1 MLSTI
6 KIFLNFDFNKRDNVI
21 QCSSQ
26 NVNFLFLLRY
36 LIILVIGL
44 YSVKLRHIFSTL
56 FCILVAISNLLYDL
70 FIHRRAKVDCL
81 PMQTKKHSIQ
91 NNSFS
96 LHSNREPLIT
106 FYRKEEIIVLND
118 KLKLIYLNPS
128 AIKFTNCTNFHELEK
143 FMVMNHFNFKTK
155 KEFYHHFKWLL
166 KYKSNI
172 SFLMESCD
180 SKIFPLFKV
189 KKPAQLILT
198 FKPKY
203 SDLNGLFSGIAIFAH
218 IRNKTRQTNWL
229 NNEKKISHELKN
241 HLCNLNSVVETTEEY
256 FLLLSQYQ
264 KKLFFVTIKNEIT
277 YLEHLIKSLY
287 ILENVHSQILPI
299 TDFNVILDYIAKSY
313 SVILKRKR
321 LQLQIELS
329 KKNSCIVGNIDSV
342 IQVLS
347 NLINN
352 SVKFNYQ
359 GGKIFIR
366 SFKIKK
372 KNRLHYLHIEII
384 DTGIGIAPKYKDLIF
399 TTIFP
404 MTNFHYKSLKSSR
417 IGLAFIKGL
426 LINNKSKLHIS
437 SKLSVGTIFW
447 FDLVLI

>member
-1 MLSTI
+1 
-6 KIFLNFDFNKRDNVI
+6 
-21 QCSSQ
+21 
-26 NVNFLFLLRY
+26 
-36 LIILVIGL
+36 
-44 YSVKLRHIFSTL
+44 
-56 FCILVAISNLLYDL
+56 
-70 FIHRRAKVDCL
+70 
-81 PMQTKKHSIQ
+81 MQTKKHSIQ

-128 AIKFTNCTNFHELEK
+128 AIKFTNCTNFHGLEK
-143 FMVMNHFNFKTK
+143 FMVLNHFNFKTK

-277 YLEHLIKSLY
+277 YLEHLIKSLP
-287 ILENVHSQILPI
+287 ILENVHSQILPL

-366 SFKIKK
+366 SFEIKK
-372 KNRLHYLHIEII
+372 KKSITL
-384 DTGIGIAPKYKDLIF
+384 F
-399 TTIFP
+399 TYR
-404 MTNFHYKSLKSSR
+404 NY
-417 IGLAFIKGL
+417 
-426 LINNKSKLHIS
+426 
-437 SKLSVGTIFW
+437 
-447 FDLVLI
+447 